1 MNINPKVAMGTAGG
15 SLGGA
20 CVVVLLWW
28 FQEGLGISPD
38 QFTVERVVALTTI
51 MTVVPGF
58 IAGWATS
65 AFQIVKAIDLEK
77 KDEIR

>member
-1 MNINPKVAMGTAGG
+1 MNINPKVAMGSAGG

-20 CVVVLLWW
+20 FVVVLLWW
-28 FQEGLGISPD
+28 FQEGLGISPE

-58 IAGWATS
+58 AAGWITS
-65 AFQIVKAIDLEK
+65 AVQTVRAIEQK
-77 KDEIR
+77 EKDEVG

>member
-20 CVVVLLWW
+20 LTVMLLWW
-28 FQEGLGISPD
+28 LQAGLGIPPE
-38 QFTVERVVALTTI
+38 QFTLERVAALTTI

-65 AFQIVKAIDLEK
+65 AIQTIKSIDL
-77 KDEIR
+77 KDEVK